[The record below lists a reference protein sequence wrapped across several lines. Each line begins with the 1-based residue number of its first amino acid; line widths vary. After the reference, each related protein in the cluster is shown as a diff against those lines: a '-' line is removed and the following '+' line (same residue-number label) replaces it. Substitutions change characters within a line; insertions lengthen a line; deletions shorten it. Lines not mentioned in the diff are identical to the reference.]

1 MPLLVH
7 NTHQHSGVIYQI
19 TCESERRRRRGVQE
33 VLAAGGRYDKML
45 ASFRQGVEPTTPNK
59 QDGKHY
65 GAGISI
71 SLDKVISAF
80 NYETSD
86 QSPDGKFGIDVAV
99 CCIDG
104 VSKCEEEIA
113 GVLRDLWALGLRVT
127 SLELSTNKD
136 VYEYCHENLIPHI
149 IILKS
154 SEKESLRVFSWERD
168 RFQERNINCSELM
181 EYMQRQTD
189 IALPALNRSDS
200 KISTNIDASVSSNNP
215 VNVNINFVLSER
227 DKISGSGRRSFKNT
241 MLAQMNSCLQRI
253 SSKVP
258 IEIFAVFLEMSVL
271 QTIAISLEID
281 KKAQDFEK
289 SIILIIEK

>member
-1 MPLLVH
+1 
-7 NTHQHSGVIYQI
+7 
-19 TCESERRRRRGVQE
+19 
-33 VLAAGGRYDKML
+33 
-45 ASFRQGVEPTTPNK
+45 
-59 QDGKHY
+59 
-65 GAGISI
+65 
-71 SLDKVISAF
+71 
-80 NYETSD
+80 
-86 QSPDGKFGIDVAV
+86 
-99 CCIDG
+99 
-104 VSKCEEEIA
+104 
-113 GVLRDLWALGLRVT
+113 
-127 SLELSTNKD
+127 
-136 VYEYCHENLIPHI
+136 
-149 IILKS
+149 
-154 SEKESLRVFSWERD
+154 
-168 RFQERNINCSELM
+168 M

-289 SIILIIEK
+289 SIILIIEKWVPEFYFSVGDVRIKYSVIVFDIRISLKVRQIIWYIFE